1 MSDVGNDEVTP
12 VTADQQ
18 SAAPDA
24 AAEVTTPVTAVE
36 PSTPSFAPQPDADAP
51 LEADEGSATE
61 QGEVPETEQDE
72 GADAPVVHKHFTAP
86 ALIPLDRLAD
96 DVEFLVRD
104 EAELEDVSSLATDLA
119 RLGQLFPIDV
129 RLQPPDRFQV
139 ITGFRR
145 VAALRFLQRDKV
157 LARLHTDLGDG
168 DAMLMALASAI
179 HSRSVGAAALTAVRE
194 RLATEGRLSAAARDM
209 FEKALAT
216 ESNLGPELTEEE
228 VDADELAGDVTV
240 RLGECNQDLS
250 LLADVYDQLDD
261 EKKDELLRQLR
272 YSSDLVTFLEGKR

>member
-1 MSDVGNDEVTP
+1 MSDVGNSEATEVASGQSAGPVDVPAEVTP
-12 VTADQQ
+12 VV
-18 SAAPDA
+18 AAVDVPATQA
-24 AAEVTTPVTAVE
+24 ATEPTTEAVE
-36 PSTPSFAPQPDADAP
+36 PP
-51 LEADEGSATE
+51 ADEPAP
-61 QGEVPETEQDE
+61 VDD
-72 GADAPVVHKHFTAP
+72 DAFAESPVVHKHFTAP
-86 ALIPLDRLAD
+86 AMIPLDRLSD
-96 DVEFLVRD
+96 DLQFLVRA

-145 VAALRFLQRDKV
+145 VAALRFLQREKV
-157 LARLHTDLGDG
+157 LARLHTDLP
-168 DAMLMALASAI
+168 DADATLMALASAI
-179 HSRSVGAAALTAVRE
+179 HSKSVSAEALIAVRE
-194 RLATEGRLSAAARDM
+194 RLASEGHLTAAARDM

-216 ESNLGPELTEEE
+216 ESSLAPELAEEE

-250 LLADVYDQLDD
+250 LLADVFDQLDD

-272 YSSDLVTFLEGKR
+272 YSAELVTFLEGKR